1 MQGLHLGQHLF
12 SYMENN
18 LDLHESRI
26 EQRRSHKV
34 HLVWAAVVV
43 IISTL
48 GVLAYKLSIDKA
60 LEAAKSVHDAAV
72 QDLKALHD
80 TAKKDA
86 EEGWSEFKKLTK
98 KASDEAE
105 VIAKKFREGTITTTF
120 RSESPI
126 FELIKVGRLE
136 VAVCESDQTF
146 EKSDARTTA
155 WGLFYTGTTY
165 SKVKVPATFRY
176 HVDMAD
182 EWRIEV
188 KDKCCVVHAPALRPT
203 VPVAFNT
210 AKMETYA
217 ESGWA
222 RFDKAEILAEL
233 EKGMTPLLNSRA
245 SEQKLM
251 NDARMQA
258 RDVVARFVRSWLLGS
273 NQWQKDA
280 FTSITVIF
288 EGEATNAEAIAPTLT
303 IEQMP

>member
-1 MQGLHLGQHLF
+1 MD
-12 SYMENN
+12 NK
-18 LDLHESRI
+18 LDLHGAKSEHS
-26 EQRRSHKV
+26 SKHKV
-34 HLVWAAVVV
+34 HLIWGAVFV
-43 IISTL
+43 IICTL

-60 LEAAKSVHDAAV
+60 LEAVKAVHDAAI

-80 TAKKDA
+80 TAKNDA
-86 EEGWSEFKKLTK
+86 ADGWAEAKNLAR
-98 KASDEAE
+98 KASEEAE
-105 VIAKKFREGTITTTF
+105 AIAKKFEEGTITTTF

-136 VAVCESDQTF
+136 VSVCESDQTF
-146 EKSDARTTA
+146 EKSDAKTTA

-165 SKVKVPATFRY
+165 SKIKAPATFRY

-222 RFDKAEILAEL
+222 RFDKAEILNQL
-233 EKGMTPLLNSRA
+233 EKDITPLLNSRA

-251 NDARMQA
+251 NDAHIQA
-258 RDVVARFVRSWLLGS
+258 RDVVARFVRNWLLGAR
-273 NQWQKDA
+273 QWQKEA

-288 EGEATNAEAIAPTLT
+288 EGEAPYTETLAPTLT
-303 IEQMP
+303 IEQLP